1 MIDEDYLDDRQ
12 VGVKLKGC
20 GDCGRLLVKSKLC
33 PSCVER
39 RRLDTMAPATL
50 RYSKKSRMLL
60 AALGYNSV
68 TPKLMG
74 QTIGY
79 DRSTAGA
86 DLRWAT
92 RAVRIML
99 HDGTIVRAFAYG
111 NGRYTVKAEE
121 KLWVASTNRGTPNCA
136 SPSLSRRPTEIL
148 HRTRLTGKSSPES
161 VRPKFSKPL
170 DGSSLGF
177 SGFSSWSVDTPRT

>member
-1 MIDEDYLDDRQ
+1 VIDEDYLDDRQ
-12 VGVKLKGC
+12 VGLKLKSC
-20 GDCGRLLVKSKLC
+20 GGCGRLLVKSKLC
-33 PSCVER
+33 PSCVEKAR
-39 RRLDTMAPATL
+39 IASTTPATL

-60 AALGYNSV
+60 AALTYPSV

-92 RAVRIML
+92 NVARIML

-111 NGRYTVKAEE
+111 NGRYAVKVED
-121 KLWVASTNRGTPNCA
+121 KLCP
-136 SPSLSRRPTEIL
+136 SPSTWRR
-148 HRTRLTGKSSPES
+148 RRG
-161 VRPKFSKPL
+161 
-170 DGSSLGF
+170 SLGPGGRNMGPVRLGLTRTTRRW
-177 SGFSSWSVDTPRT
+177 SPPSARPSSSDTSARIDS

>member
-33 PSCVER
+33 PACVEK
-39 RRLDTMAPATL
+39 RRLNSMAPATL

-60 AALGYNSV
+60 AALAYNSV

-86 DLRWAT
+86 DLRWAV
-92 RAVRIML
+92 RAAKIML
-99 HDGTIVRAFAYG
+99 HDGTVVRAFAYG

-121 KLWVASTNRGTPNCA
+121 KLWVASTSRGTPN
-136 SPSLSRRPTEIL
+136 
-148 HRTRLTGKSSPES
+148 
-161 VRPKFSKPL
+161 
-170 DGSSLGF
+170 
-177 SGFSSWSVDTPRT
+177 

>member
-1 MIDEDYLDDRQ
+1 MIDEDYADDHQ
-12 VGVKLKGC
+12 AGVKLKGC

-33 PSCVER
+33 PACVEK
-39 RRLDTMAPATL
+39 RRLDSMAPATL

-60 AALGYNSV
+60 AALAYNSV
-68 TPKLMG
+68 TPKFMG

-99 HDGTIVRAFAYG
+99 HDGTVVRAFAYG

-121 KLWVASTNRGTPNCA
+121 KLWP
-136 SPSLSRRPTEIL
+136 SPSTVESLRGLPA
-148 HRTRLTGKSSPES
+148 PES
-161 VRPKFSKPL
+161 LKMGPVTLTLTKVTRRWSPQNARQSL
-170 DGSSLGF
+170 SASST
-177 SGFSSWSVDTPRT
+177 SRAS